1 MEVVAVGKLK
11 GQKFIDSPSIA
22 LLVETSQT
30 ALNSRRARFDHYTIT
45 EMKLTIYLS
54 ISSLL
59 ACALAAI
66 LQPSPNDGPPTPNAL
81 HPRALPKFITT
92 QSTGVHVIW
101 GNYAINFWKSAAFLP
116 LASAAHP
123 MAEFYQR
130 AALEV
135 VRALTSHVITHTFTF
150 GLGSLNLYVDTLDGS
165 PIDWQMLA
173 SFASNMVGAANRGW
187 TGHYGALVKDRM
199 TGALTVISLEAA
211 GGVAR
216 AWLSGGL
223 SVEQSRNDPFGS

>member
-30 ALNSRRARFDHYTIT
+30 ALNSRRARFHHYTVT
-45 EMKLTIYLS
+45 EMELTIYLS

-66 LQPSPNDGPPTPNAL
+66 LQPSPNASPPTPNAL
-81 HPRALPKFITT
+81 HHHALPKFITT

-101 GNYAINFWKSAAFLP
+101 DNYAINFWESAAFLP

-123 MAEFYQR
+123 MTEFYQR

-150 GLGSLNLYVDTLDGS
+150 GFGALNFYVDTLDGS

-173 SFASNMVGAANRGW
+173 SFTSSMVGAANRGW
-187 TGHYGALVKDRM
+187 TGHFRALVKDRM
-199 TGALTVISLEAA
+199 TGALTV
-211 GGVAR
+211 V
-216 AWLSGGL
+216 
-223 SVEQSRNDPFGS
+223 